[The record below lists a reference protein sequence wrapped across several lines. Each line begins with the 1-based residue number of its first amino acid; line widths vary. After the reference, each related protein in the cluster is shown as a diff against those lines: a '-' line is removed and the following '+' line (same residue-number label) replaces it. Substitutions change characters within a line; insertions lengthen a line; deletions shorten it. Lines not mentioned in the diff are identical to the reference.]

1 MTPGKPVMTGC
12 PGAKISLAARALLD
26 SAVNERKAARAAV
39 AKVVRVDDTQ
49 SEVMFAPALFAPVR
63 SAAETDPAG
72 EVAITYA

>member
-1 MTPGKPVMTGC
+1 V
-12 PGAKISLAARALLD
+12 
-26 SAVNERKAARAAV
+26 AV

-49 SEVMFAPALFAPVR
+49 SEVMFAPALVAPVR